1 MSPNRDPPSRR
12 LTTTL
17 PLPRRRGRPREY
29 WTIAQSTDG
38 WLWLGCATGVFRF
51 DGVSF
56 ERVELLPANS
66 VESRSVR
73 SVMASAHGGLWV
85 VMASGRTAYLS
96 DPIQPQP
103 RWLTGLPAG
112 ERIDRMD
119 EDASGDFWAFTA
131 TNKAFLVDASTLHP
145 PGAAWRYP
153 EGEVKGVLI
162 DSDGDYWVR
171 TAKALGVLRKG
182 SKGIWPQGK
191 IGVNIGLSG

>member
-1 MSPNRDPPSRR
+1 M
-12 LTTTL
+12 
-17 PLPRRRGRPREY
+17 
-29 WTIAQSTDG
+29 
-38 WLWLGCATGVFRF
+38 
-51 DGVSF
+51 
-56 ERVELLPANS
+56 
-66 VESRSVR
+66 R

-119 EDASGDFWAFTA
+119 EDASGDFWTFTA

-191 IGVNIGLSG
+191 IGVKIGLSR